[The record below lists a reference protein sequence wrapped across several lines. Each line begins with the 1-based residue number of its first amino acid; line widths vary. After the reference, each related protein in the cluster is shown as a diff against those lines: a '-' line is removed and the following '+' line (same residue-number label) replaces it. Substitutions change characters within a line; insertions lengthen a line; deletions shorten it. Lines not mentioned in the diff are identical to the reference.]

1 MRYICIMIESIQHK
15 GLKLL
20 WEKDNASKLPSVQI
34 MKIKLILTLLDNAV
48 SAQDM
53 NFPGSDLHPLKG
65 DLSGF
70 WSVKVNGNYRI
81 IFRFENENAFD
92 VEYIDYH

>member
-1 MRYICIMIESIQHK
+1 MIENIQHK

-34 MKIKLILTLLDNAV
+34 FKIKMILTLLDNTADV
-48 SAQDM
+48 QDM
-53 NFPGSDLHPLKG
+53 NFPGSSLHQLKG
-65 DLSGF
+65 DFAGF
-70 WSVKVNGNYRI
+70 WAVKVNGNYRI

-92 VEYIDYH
+92 VDYIDYH